1 MSLSIPGELLLD
13 PQVIEN
19 PYPFYRRLHEEAPV
33 WNVPGTD
40 VYVISTTAM
49 IQEATSRIEDFSS
62 NMSHLLYKDEKGLP
76 GRFSFGS
83 TDMNTLATADP
94 PTHTLHKRIVFP
106 EFVAKRMTALEPE
119 VHDITQRILDDALA
133 AGRVDF
139 MDAVGNLVPI
149 TVVSRLV
156 GYRESDPRRL
166 IQAAFESTD
175 ILSSTM
181 PLNELHAAIMRNNG
195 VSAWIAGQ
203 LTEAM
208 NRPSEH
214 DILSSIAAA
223 VNEGQLSFH
232 SAIVILHTLLAAGG
246 ESTTSLLGNAAR
258 LLAEDQVLQQR
269 LRENPDL
276 IPGFVEEALRFES
289 PFRYHMRLPKQ
300 DAELNGVTIPAGS
313 TMLLFWGAANRDPA
327 EFDRP
332 DEFVLDRPSRHSAVR
347 HMAFGRGIHQ
357 CVGAPLA
364 RLEARIVFKSLLERT
379 KSIRLA
385 DDERPEWVNSL
396 EVRRHQRLPV
406 ELTPS

>member
-1 MSLSIPGELLLD
+1 MTPSIPGELLLD
-13 PQVIEN
+13 PQIIES
-19 PYPFYRRLHEEAPV
+19 PYAFYRRLHAEAPV

-49 IQEATSRIEDFSS
+49 IEEATSRIEDFSS
-62 NMSHLLYKDEKGLP
+62 NMSHLLYKDENGLP

-83 TDMNTLATADP
+83 SGINTLATADP
-94 PTHTLHKRIVFP
+94 PIHTQHKRIVFP
-106 EFVAKRMTALEPE
+106 EFVGKRMTALEPE

-133 AGRVDF
+133 EGHIDF

-181 PLNELHAAIMRNNG
+181 TLSELHAAVMRNNG

-203 LTEAM
+203 LTDAM
-208 NRPSEH
+208 NRAPEH
-214 DILSSIAAA
+214 DILSSIASA
-223 VNEGQLSFH
+223 VKQDQIAFE

-258 LLAEDQVLQQR
+258 LLAEDQDLQNR
-269 LRENPDL
+269 LRENPNL
-276 IPGFVEEALRFES
+276 IPIFIEEALRFES
-289 PFRYHMRLPKQ
+289 PFRYHMRLPKH
-300 DAELNGVTIPAGS
+300 DAELNGVTVPAGS

-332 DEFVLDRPSRHSAVR
+332 DEFVLDRPARHSAVR

-364 RLEARIVFKSLLERT
+364 RLEARIVFESLLQRT

-385 DDERPEWVNSL
+385 EDERPQWVNSL
-396 EVRRHQRLPV
+396 EVRRHERLPV
-406 ELTPS
+406 ELVPN